1 MFNIIW
7 RIRREG
13 ERNYEITL
21 DHSSFAYDSFP
32 ESDRHWKNDNVEELM
47 NKAREVTRTNI
58 QSGDHYGKIEE
69 YANIFLD
76 VDEEVILE
84 VRHEGE
90 NNVKAS
96 VFGLILLSL
105 AILSLAILFLIILF
119 NYFI

>member
-90 NNVKAS
+90 VKTS
-96 VFGLILLSL
+96 TDCLVGCLVGIILIIILL
-105 AILSLAILFLIILF
+105 ALFCIF
-119 NYFI
+119 